1 MFNNIKVGAISCA
14 AGGAGWAAILFWR
27 VSQNISFAD
36 NPWILILLGGTAALI
51 ALGSWIFTLS
61 WRRFQLSSV
70 LYMSLGLLA
79 FGTTLVAVG
88 IMGASVVVNLFL
100 LAIVG
105 EAVTS
110 LGLIVFGLMSFTD
123 RKFARWGWLPLLMA
137 AVYIPSFAA
146 ADLPLTFPS
155 GTTEIL
161 AGLYG
166 IGWLFL
172 GYALYDSTRR
182 SYSKQIEGFS
192 EASEIA

>member
-14 AGGAGWAAILFWR
+14 AGGAGWAAFLFWF
-27 VSQNISFAD
+27 VSQNISIAEA
-36 NPWILILLGGTAALI
+36 PWILLGGAATLI
-51 ALGSWIFTLS
+51 ALGSWIFTVS
-61 WRRFQLSSV
+61 WRRVQLSGS
-70 LYMSLGLLA
+70 LYMSLGILA
-79 FGTTLVAVG
+79 LGTTLVAVG
-88 IMGASVVVNLFL
+88 LIGVGISTGNLFL
-100 LAIVG
+100 LVILG
-105 EAVTS
+105 EAVVS
-110 LGLIVFGLMSFTD
+110 LGLVAFGLMSFTD

-172 GYALYDSTRR
+172 GYALYDSSRR
-182 SYSKQIEGFS
+182 SFDKQLEGFS
-192 EASEIA
+192 EASEVA